1 MKKVAFK
8 TLGCKVNLYETEAMK
23 NSFIANDYEIV
34 DFNSV
39 ADVYVINTCTVTNTA
54 DSKSRKEIR
63 RAIKTN
69 KDAIVCAVG
78 CYTQVSAKE
87 ASKIE
92 GLDIIIGNKN
102 KNKIVEIIE
111 NNKRFV
117 HTDNIFDDNDFE
129 ELDVEDFKNNT
140 RAFLK
145 IQDGC
150 NQFCSYC
157 KIPYARGKMRSR
169 NSADILRSIR
179 TLVDNGFKEIVLT
192 GIHTAGYGQDIE
204 GYDFEQL
211 LRDILN
217 NVTGEYR
224 IRISSIEATYITDGI
239 IELIK
244 TDNRLVKHLH
254 IPIQAASNDV
264 LKSMKRQ
271 YSVEEFMEIINKIR
285 INIPNISLTTD
296 LIVGFPTETDKLFEI
311 GMENLNKI
319 RFNEIHVFPF
329 SKRSGTAAALLKEI
343 NGKIIS
349 SRVEKVIDLSNQVAK
364 EYAQTFEGK
373 TVEVLIETDEV
384 GFTSEY
390 IKVKVNGAKKNQFL
404 KVLITTGDFPES
416 IGKIA

>member
-87 ASKIE
+87 ASAIE

-111 NNKRFV
+111 NNERFV

-169 NSADILRSIR
+169 NNTDILRSIR

-271 YSVEEFMEIINKIR
+271 YSVEEFIEIINKIR

-296 LIVGFPTETDKLFEI
+296 LIVGFPTETDELFEV

-349 SRVEKVIDLSNQVAK
+349 SRVEKVINLSNRIAK
-364 EYAQTFEGK
+364 EYAQKFEGK
-373 TVEVLIETDEV
+373 IVDVLIETDEV

-390 IKVKVNGAKKNQFL
+390 IKVKVSGAKKNRFL

-416 IGKIA
+416 IGKIV